1 MSVFNFSG
9 KLGKSGGAAS
19 GDEAGAATVAID
31 LLRAASERMLDV
43 PLELRL
49 VAMALARRHGG
60 DLIAAVDALS
70 SSGEQGPSH
79 EEAEPIA
86 ERGGAPSEDDAART
100 VNPGRAKGAN
110 AAAAPAETP

>member
-31 LLRAASERMLDV
+31 LLRAASERVLDV

-60 DLIAAVDALS
+60 DLIARRRRIVL
-70 SSGEQGPSH
+70 
-79 EEAEPIA
+79 
-86 ERGGAPSEDDAART
+86 
-100 VNPGRAKGAN
+100 VGRAGAV
-110 AAAAPAETP
+110 ARGSRAHR